1 MRISYWIMND
11 ILIKHD
17 IRASITRQEVQRR
30 WGMSRFEAHQE
41 TFEYDIEFISEKHE
55 MLFILQFGDQLS
67 KDNTWKLRI
76 VPPI

>member
-11 ILIKHD
+11 ILIKND
-17 IRASITRQEVQRR
+17 IVGSTTKQEVQRR

-55 MLFILQFGDQLS
+55 MLFILQFGDQL
-67 KDNTWKLRI
+67 KRDHTWKLQ
-76 VPPI
+76 VPPL

>member
-17 IRASITRQEVQRR
+17 IRASITKQEVQRR

-67 KDNTWKLRI
+67 KDNTWKLK

>member
-17 IRASITRQEVQRR
+17 IKASITKQEVQRR

-41 TFEYDIEFISEKHE
+41 TFEYDIEFLSEKHE
-55 MLFILQFGDQLS
+55 MLFILQFGDQLNR
-67 KDNTWKLRI
+67 DHTWKLK